1 MRSKRSSGR
10 KAKVSH
16 LTQLSGSRA
25 ELDSGATVKIE
36 GKDYPD
42 YVAIGVAYAELIAD
56 EKIPACRLL
65 ILAAQR
71 FLRMYAEA
79 KKGDGDIYW
88 SDEHAIEPCAF
99 IETLTHV
106 KGVLAKTPIRLEAW
120 QIWVI
125 IAIYGFRW
133 SDTGDRVVNIA
144 QLEITRKQG
153 KSLLAAGIA
162 LYELGPNAYIG
173 DDLYIIAPTAALA
186 LKVLEPMSKMVEF
199 NPALKEHYGI
209 RTLNER
215 IDVAETESYAVIL
228 SSSGKKQDGHDPKV
242 VIADEFHSLPAS
254 IFNVMKSSQG
264 ARPESLFLEIGS
276 AGYNAFGVGW
286 DERNIAIEVLEGKRN
301 RPELFAAIWTIDP
314 TDFGNW
320 RNERVIRKAN
330 PNFGISTPKR
340 KVLQEVEEIYTNPR
354 NKNETLRTR
363 FNVWGLGE
371 SRLIGRDQWDACKDE
386 KLKLFQFA
394 GEKCWVGV
402 DLATR
407 NDMVCWVAEFELPDG
422 RVVFFAK
429 HYVPEHGPWREDDE
443 VRDIYE
449 HWHEQGFLTFTPGS
463 FHTYVEIE
471 KDLIDL
477 CDIAEVELI
486 AIDDREANALMGSLT
501 KQGKPVVAFRKNA
514 PNYSEPCKDITARA
528 VGKTKG
534 LVHNGNPVLAWNVEN
549 TIGGQNTAEL
559 ILPKKVSEHSN
570 MKIDG
575 FDGMCMAHACYLE
588 QVDPLKVTKPNPM
601 AERGMRMVDV

>member
-1 MRSKRSSGR
+1 
-10 KAKVSH
+10 
-16 LTQLSGSRA
+16 LGSRD
-25 ELDSGATVKIE
+25 ELDSGVTVTIE
-36 GKDYPD
+36 GKEYPD
-42 YVAIGVAYAELIAD
+42 YVGIGVAYAELIAD

-65 ILAAQR
+65 ILAARR

-79 KKGDGDIYW
+79 KAGGDIYW
-88 SDEHAIEPCAF
+88 SDEHAFEPCAF

-120 QIWVI
+120 QIWVV

-133 SDTGDRVVNIA
+133 SDTGDRVVTDAI
-144 QLEITRKQG
+144 LEITRKQG
-153 KSLLAAGIA
+153 KSLLAAGLA
-162 LYELGPNAYIG
+162 LYEVGPNAYVG

-186 LKVLEPMSKMVEF
+186 QKVLEPMSKMVEF
-199 NPALKEHYGI
+199 KPALKEHYGI
-209 RTLNER
+209 RCLNER
-215 IDVAETESYAVIL
+215 IDVAETESYATIL

-254 IFNVMKSSQG
+254 IYNVMKSSQG
-264 ARPESLFLEIGS
+264 ARPESLFLKIGS

-286 DERNIAIEVLEGKRN
+286 DERNIAIEVLEGKRD

-320 RNERVIRKAN
+320 RSERVIRKCN
-330 PNFGISTPKR
+330 PNFGVSTPKR

-371 SRLIGRDQWDACKDE
+371 SKLISRDAWDACADE
-386 KLKLFQFA
+386 RLKLEHA
-394 GEKCWVGV
+394 HGARCWIGV

-407 NDMVCWVAEFELPDG
+407 NDMVCWAAEFELDDG
-422 RVVFFAK
+422 TVAFFAQ
-429 HYVPEHGPWREDDE
+429 HYVPEHGPWRDDEE

-449 HWHEQGFLTFTPGS
+449 FWHEKGWLTFTPGS

-471 KDLIDL
+471 ADLLNL
-477 CDIAEVELI
+477 CDDHDVQLI

-514 PNYSEPCKDITARA
+514 PNYSEPCKDIVARST
-528 VGKTKG
+528 GKTKG

-549 TIGGQNTAEL
+549 TIGAQNTAEL
-559 ILPKKVSEHSN
+559 ILPKKITDHSN
-570 MKIDG
+570 QKIDG

-588 QVDPLKVTKPNPM
+588 QVDPTKVRRPNPM
-601 AERGMRMVDV
+601 AERGMRVVDA

>member
-1 MRSKRSSGR
+1 M
-10 KAKVSH
+10 
-16 LTQLSGSRA
+16 GSRA
-25 ELDSGATVKIE
+25 ELEPKGTVKIE
-36 GKDYPD
+36 GKAYPD
-42 YVAIGVAYAELIAD
+42 YVTIGVRYAEVVAH
-56 EKIPACRLL
+56 EKIPACRPL
-65 ILAAQR
+65 IMAAQR
-71 FLRMYAEA
+71 FLRMYEEA
-79 KKGDGDIYW
+79 RKGDGDIYW
-88 SDEHAIEPCAF
+88 SVEHAVEVCAF

-120 QIWVI
+120 QIWVL

-162 LYELGPNAYIG
+162 FYELGPNAYIG

-186 LKVLEPMSKMVEF
+186 QKVLEPMRKMVEF
-199 NPALKEHYGI
+199 NPQLKEHYGI
-209 RTLNER
+209 VALNER
-215 IDVAETESYAVIL
+215 IDVAETDSYAMIL

-286 DERNIAIEVLEGKRN
+286 DERNIAIEVLEGKRS
-301 RPELFAAIWTIDP
+301 RPELFAAIWGIDIE
-314 TDFGNW
+314 DNGHW

-330 PNFGISTPKR
+330 PNFGVSTPKR
-340 KVLQEVEEIYTNPR
+340 KVLQEIEEIYTNPR
-354 NKNETLRTR
+354 NKNEVLRTR

-371 SRLIGRDQWDACKDE
+371 SKLISRDAWEACADE
-386 KLKLFQFA
+386 KLKIEFF
-394 GEKCWVGV
+394 ESRECWIGV

-407 NDMVCWVAEFELPDG
+407 NDMVCWVAEFDLDG
-422 RVVFFAK
+422 RVAFFAR
-429 HYVPEHGPWREDDE
+429 HYVPEQGPWREDEE

-449 HWHEQGFLTFTPGS
+449 SWHEKGWLTFTPGS
-463 FHTYVEIE
+463 FHTYEEIE
-471 KDLIDL
+471 VDLLDL
-477 CDIAEVELI
+477 CEAHDVRLI
-486 AIDDREANALMGSLT
+486 AVDDREANALMGSLT
-501 KQGKPVVAFRKNA
+501 KKGKPVVSFRKNA
-514 PNYSEPCKDITARA
+514 PNYSEPTKDIIARS
-528 VGKTKG
+528 VGKSKG

-549 TIGGQNTAEL
+549 TIGGWNTAEL
-559 ILPKKVSEHSN
+559 VLPKKISEHSN

-575 FDGMCMAHACYLE
+575 FDGMCMSHACYLE
-588 QVDPLKVTKPNPM
+588 QVDQAKVVRPNPM
-601 AERGMRMVDV
+601 AQRGMRIVGD

>member
-1 MRSKRSSGR
+1 
-10 KAKVSH
+10 V
-16 LTQLSGSRA
+16 T
-25 ELDSGATVKIE
+25 
-36 GKDYPD
+36 
-42 YVAIGVAYAELIAD
+42 IGVRYAELIAN
-56 EKIPACRLL
+56 EVIPACRLL
-65 ILAAQR
+65 IMAAKR
-71 FLRMYAEA
+71 FLAMYEQA
-79 KKGDGDIYW
+79 KSGEGAYYW
-88 SDEHAIEPCAF
+88 SDAHAVEPCAF
-99 IETLTHV
+99 IETLCHV
-106 KGVLAKTPIRLEAW
+106 KGVLAKTPIKLEAW
-120 QIWVI
+120 QVWVI

-153 KSLLAAGIA
+153 KSLAAAGIA
-162 LYELGPNAYIG
+162 LYELGPNAYVG

-186 LKVLEPMSKMVEF
+186 QKVLEPMVKMVEH
-199 NPALKEHYGI
+199 NPPLKEFYGI

-286 DERNIAIEVLEGKRN
+286 DERNLAIEVLEGKRD
-301 RPELFAAIWTIDP
+301 RPELFAAIWAVDP
-314 TDFGNW
+314 EDFGNW

-330 PNFGISTPKR
+330 PNFGVSTPKR
-340 KVLQEVEEIYTNPR
+340 KVLQEIEEIYTNPR

-371 SRLIGRDQWDACKDE
+371 SRLISRDQWDACADE
-386 KLKLFQFA
+386 TLKIETFA
-394 GEKCWVGV
+394 DEECWIGV

-407 NDMVCWVAEFELPDG
+407 NDMVCWVAEFEMPG
-422 RVVFFAK
+422 GGVVFFAQ
-429 HYVPEHGPWREDDE
+429 HYVPEQGPWREDEE

-449 HWHEQGFLTFTPGS
+449 AWHEQGWLTFTPGS
-463 FHTYVEIE
+463 FHTYEEIE
-471 KDLIDL
+471 RDLFKL
-477 CDIAEVELI
+477 CDDHDVQLI
-486 AIDDREANALMGSLT
+486 AIDDREANALMGALT
-501 KQGKPVVAFRKNA
+501 KRGKPVVAFRKNA
-514 PNYSEPCKDITARA
+514 TNYSEPCKDIIGRA

-534 LVHNGNPVLAWNVEN
+534 LAHNANPVLGWNVEN
-549 TIGGQNTAEL
+549 VIGGYNTAEL
-559 ILPKKVSEHSN
+559 VLPKKISEHSN

-575 FDGMCMAHACYLE
+575 YDGMCMSHACWLE
-588 QVDPLKVTKPNPM
+588 QVDTSKVRKPNPM
-601 AERGMRMVDV
+601 ATRGLRIVGE

>member
-1 MRSKRSSGR
+1 MPTSQSSGR
-10 KAKVSH
+10 KGRVAT
-16 LTQLSGSRA
+16 LTQRSGSRD
-25 ELDSGATVKIE
+25 ELETGVTVKIE
-36 GKDYPD
+36 DKEYPD
-42 YVAIGVAYAELIAD
+42 YVGIGVAYAELIAK
-56 EKIPACRLL
+56 EQIPACRLL
-65 ILAAQR
+65 ILSAKR
-71 FLRMYAEA
+71 FLTMYAEA
-79 KKGDGDIYW
+79 KEGTGDIYW
-88 SDEHAIEPCAF
+88 SDEHAVEPCAF
-99 IETLTHV
+99 VETLTHV
-106 KGVLAKTPIRLEAW
+106 KGVLAKEKIRLEAW
-120 QIWVI
+120 QIWVV

-133 SDTGDRVVNIA
+133 TDTGDRVVNIA

-186 LKVLEPMSKMVEF
+186 QKVLEPMKKMVEY
-199 NPALKEHYGI
+199 NPSLKEHYGVVV
-209 RTLNER
+209 LNER
-215 IDVAETESYAVIL
+215 IDVAQTESYAVIL

-286 DERNIAIEVLEGKRN
+286 DERNLAIEVLEGKRS

-314 TDFGNW
+314 EDHGNW
-320 RNERVIRKAN
+320 RSERVIRKCN

-363 FNVWGLGE
+363 FNIWGLGE
-371 SRLIGRDQWDACKDE
+371 SRIISAEQWASCE
-386 KLKLFQFA
+386 LKGIRRQDFK
-394 GEKCWVGV
+394 GDSCWVGV

-407 NDMVCWVAEFELPDG
+407 NDTVCWVAEFELDDI
-422 RVVFFAK
+422 VVFFAK
-429 HYVPEHGPWREDDE
+429 HYVPENGPWREDEE
-443 VRDIYE
+443 VRDIYQK
-449 HWHEQGFLTFTPGS
+449 WHEEGFLTFTPGS
-463 FHTYVEIE
+463 FHTYTEIE
-471 KDLIDL
+471 ADLLEL
-477 CDIAEVELI
+477 CDDHTVELI
-486 AIDDREANALMGSLT
+486 AIDDREANALMGALT
-501 KQGKPVVAFRKNA
+501 KKGKPVVSFRKNA
-514 PNYSEPCKDITARA
+514 SNYSEPTKDIIARA

-534 LVHNGNPVLAWNVEN
+534 LAHDGNEVLAWNVEN
-549 TIGGQNTAEL
+549 VIGGFNTAEL

-575 FDGMCMAHACYLE
+575 FDGMCMAHACYME
-588 QVDPLKVTKPNPM
+588 QVDGKKIVKPQPM
-601 AERGMRMVDV
+601 IARGMRVLD